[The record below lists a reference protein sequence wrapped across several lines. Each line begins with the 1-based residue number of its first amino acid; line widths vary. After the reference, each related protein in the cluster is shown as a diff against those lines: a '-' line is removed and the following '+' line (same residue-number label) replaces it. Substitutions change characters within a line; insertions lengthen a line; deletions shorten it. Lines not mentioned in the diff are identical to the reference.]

1 MDYMKLLRSLSK
13 RAANTYCYCA
23 SSAVFVSAALL
34 VGLPVIA
41 QADVLKINDSVINLS
56 GDLSATVTHTADGME
71 IQIPG
76 VEISLDCETRD
87 CTVTIGSNSG
97 STGSNSGST
106 GSNSGSTGSGSGDDS
121 GSGGGDDSGS
131 GGGDDSGSGSGDDSG
146 SGTGSSGSGS
156 SSSGSDDDS
165 DSDGD
170 ADCDPALDFG
180 CGASYGNDDDSSSG
194 SGDSG
199 GNTGDTTG
207 TTSISDEDE
216 DEDEDD
222 PCSGTGYN
230 PACNANA
237 VASNSAPG
245 AFPTGSARKID
256 NKSAS
261 LNFGSANTTP
271 KTKLTVESGVVTVLG
286 LTMGTGNS
294 PSSGTVDFAQGS
306 NVQGVALR
314 AWISA
319 TPDGDR
325 VGATCSYSGYPEGN
339 VRFTIGETSSCSLS
353 AGGTYYFNMALC
365 SSTPSD
371 LYCKQSGAQAATAG
385 GIMKVS
391 ASYSD

>member
-106 GSNSGSTGSGSGDDS
+106 GS
-121 GSGGGDDSGS
+121 
-131 GGGDDSGSGSGDDSG
+131 GSGDDSG

-207 TTSISDEDE
+207 TTSTSDEDE